1 MVFSQLLIPTADSAR
16 AEYIIEKMRS
26 LDEMR
31 SDKRKE
37 VGLLNTLLV
46 GGAGTAKTSI
56 ILMNSTRLSEEYAFK
71 RINFSFY
78 TLPHNF
84 QESIEGE
91 VEKKNAKNYRPFQ
104 DKKLVV
110 FLDDFSMPQINEWN
124 DQITLEITRQL
135 IDFRGFYFLDKEER
149 GNPKMISG
157 LQFLAAM
164 NHPTNGRND
173 VPNRIKRLFFAINI
187 PPPSSKAVE
196 GIYGRILS
204 ELLPKKKYSEEVIG
218 MIQPIVEATIQL
230 WESTSNKLLPTPTKF
245 HYVFTIRELARVFG
259 GMARVAQ
266 AHQYKVIQN
275 CSNIKEVKDPKLFM
289 IGLWRHE
296 CQRTFVDKLI
306 SYQDKKTFEDILDR
320 VTKEKFKDL
329 FGFEDSEL
337 LTQFQMCDFMRPDVV
352 NEDGEL
358 EEEAPFVY
366 EACPSN
372 EYIKDHCV

>member
-1 MVFSQLLIPTADSAR
+1 MVFSQLLIPTTDSTR
-16 AEYIIEKMRS
+16 AEYIIEKLRT

-31 SDKRKE
+31 SEARKE
-37 VGLLNTLLV
+37 VGLLNTLLI
-46 GGAGTAKTSI
+46 GGSGTAKTSI
-56 ILMNSTRLSEEYAFK
+56 VLMNSTRLGADFAFK

-84 QESIEGE
+84 QESIDSE
-91 VEKKNAKNYRPFQ
+91 VEKKNAKNFRPYG

-110 FLDDFSMPQINEWN
+110 FLDDFSMPQINEWG

-149 GNPKMISG
+149 GNPKSIAG

-173 VPNRIKRLFFAINI
+173 VPNRIKRLFFSLNV
-187 PPPSSKAVE
+187 PPPSDKAVE
-196 GIYGRILS
+196 GIYGRILN

-218 MIQPIVEATIQL
+218 MVNPIVEATIQL
-230 WESTSNKLLPTPTKF
+230 WMGASSKLMPTPTKF

-266 AHQYKVIQN
+266 ASQYKVIMDCKN
-275 CSNIKEVKDPKLFM
+275 LKEVKDPKLFL

-306 SYQDKKTFEDILDR
+306 NNPDKKTFEDLLDK
-320 VTKEKFKDL
+320 VTKEKFKDA

-337 LTQFQMCDFMRPDVV
+337 LT
-352 NEDGEL
+352 
-358 EEEAPFVY
+358 
-366 EACPSN
+366 
-372 EYIKDHCV
+372 